1 MSVRPVLSTKCSSR
15 IVRSSFFIFTVTER
29 ISIGSEN
36 WKTPEAMGC
45 VRVPIRR
52 NREGVG
58 WVQRPKEEEEDAE
71 ETKDSE
77 EDKLAAE
84 SRGSPLLPP
93 LSIAR
98 YYSSCPWECA
108 RYAAASRA
116 ISPRVRRCS
125 ISCSSPGNPT
135 PAPYAPSRYC
145 TYHSPGGVSTL
156 S

>member
-77 EDKLAAE
+77 EDKLAPE

-98 YYSSCPWECA
+98 YSSSCPWECA
-108 RYAAASRA
+108 RYAAARPAPFPRA
-116 ISPRVRRCS
+116 GRCAPF
-125 ISCSSPGNPT
+125 SSPKG
-135 PAPYAPSRYC
+135 PACRG
-145 TYHSPGGVSTL
+145 TR
-156 S
+156 